1 MIKTY
6 YEKSY
11 LPTSCCKSGTV
22 GQCNF
27 LNSNGTDIKYYDRGC
42 LDNMT
47 DFAKDHATQIGVS
60 GITIA
65 FFQALG
71 IWFAANLAA
80 AIKRNYYGGV

>member
-1 MIKTY
+1 
-6 YEKSY
+6 
-11 LPTSCCKSGTV
+11 
-22 GQCNF
+22 
-27 LNSNGTDIKYYDRGC
+27 
-42 LDNMT
+42 MT